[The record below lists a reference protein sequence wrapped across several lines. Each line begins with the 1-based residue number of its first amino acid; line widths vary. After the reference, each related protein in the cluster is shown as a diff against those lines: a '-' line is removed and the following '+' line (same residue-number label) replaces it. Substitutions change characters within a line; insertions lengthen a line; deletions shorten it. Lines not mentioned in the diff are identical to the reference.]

1 MTMTKIRE
9 SEKTDMASDIGKCH
23 GCKRFQVTALANPP
37 TGNLPKERTEVSMPF
52 KFIGVDFASP
62 SKYFSRNRKEMKA
75 YIVLYACSLT
85 RVVYLEL
92 LPDQTTKEFLRSLER
107 FIARRGRPEKIFSD
121 NGKTFVAASK
131 WLEKIRQDEKI
142 NDWLAKQSITW
153 QFNLSSAPWWGGQ
166 FERLI
171 GVIKQSMY
179 KAIGNG
185 NLRWHELDEV
195 I

>member
-1 MTMTKIRE
+1 M
-9 SEKTDMASDIGKCH
+9 
-23 GCKRFQVTALANPP
+23 KRF
-37 TGNLPKERTEVSMPF
+37 
-52 KFIGVDFASP
+52 
-62 SKYFSRNRKEMKA
+62 
-75 YIVLYACSLT
+75 IV
-85 RVVYLEL
+85 
-92 LPDQTTKEFLRSLER
+92 
-107 FIARRGRPEKIFSD
+107 RRGRPKNIFSD

>member
-1 MTMTKIRE
+1 
-9 SEKTDMASDIGKCH
+9 
-23 GCKRFQVTALANPP
+23 
-37 TGNLPKERTEVSMPF
+37 
-52 KFIGVDFASP
+52 
-62 SKYFSRNRKEMKA
+62 MKA

-92 LPDQTTKEFLRSLER
+92 LPDQTTKEFLRSLKR

-131 WLEKIRQDEKI
+131 W
-142 NDWLAKQSITW
+142 
-153 QFNLSSAPWWGGQ
+153 